1 VIVVIVKSFDGMV
14 EQTPCHG
21 MEFALFAIAR
31 TPAMQHKNGVFHGEM
46 AGVAGA
52 KFPVELMPNGLTNG
66 L

>member
-1 VIVVIVKSFDGMV
+1 
-14 EQTPCHG
+14 